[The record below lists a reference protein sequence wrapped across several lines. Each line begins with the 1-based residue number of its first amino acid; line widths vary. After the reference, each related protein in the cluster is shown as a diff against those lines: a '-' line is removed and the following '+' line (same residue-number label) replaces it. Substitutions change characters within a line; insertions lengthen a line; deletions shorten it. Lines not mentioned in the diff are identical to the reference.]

1 MHRAVQVDQ
10 RTADLDRRFDATD
23 PGTTCK
29 ARRLLVMSFAALDRC
44 AGEKR
49 PGFGACHFAP
59 SVGERR
65 QSQRPAV
72 IESRNA

>member
-1 MHRAVQVDQ
+1 VQVDQ
-10 RTADLDRRFDATD
+10 RTTDLDRRFAATD
-23 PGTTCK
+23 PGTAGKT
-29 ARRLLVMSFAALDRC
+29 RRLLVTSFAALDRC
-44 AGEKR
+44 AGAKR
-49 PGFGACHFAP
+49 PGFGGCHVAP